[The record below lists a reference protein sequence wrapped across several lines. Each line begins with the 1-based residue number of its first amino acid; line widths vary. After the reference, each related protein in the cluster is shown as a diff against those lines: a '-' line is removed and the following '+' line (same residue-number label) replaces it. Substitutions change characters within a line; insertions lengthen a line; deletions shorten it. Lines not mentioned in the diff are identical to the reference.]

1 VSRLHPYDH
10 AFAELAEVRFGEI
23 RDEAVTDRRDL
34 RDRAQFT
41 ALASVQRLLTE
52 MESPELLADHPEAAV
67 EYVTALYVA
76 YRFWDAGC
84 CTLALSRERLEIAIA
99 EPPEVDQPMVP
110 RGACYLQLPER
121 WFWAQID
128 ADAPH
133 EPLDGILV
141 VEDALGR
148 DLSTLAVLGLR
159 ADRPGFSQIALA
171 AVPDDIRAASAEKP
185 DFTPTLDG
193 GDAAG
198 LKSVTT
204 PAALLHLVRL
214 ALDSAADSISRG
226 SP

>member
-10 AFAELAEVRFGEI
+10 AFADLADARFGEI
-23 RDEAVTDRRDL
+23 RDEAATDHRDL

-41 ALASVQRLLTE
+41 ALPSVQRLLTE
-52 MESPELLADHPEAAV
+52 MESPELLTEHPEAAV

-76 YRFWDAGC
+76 YRFWDAGRH
-84 CTLALSRERLEIAIA
+84 TVSPARERLEIAMTA
-99 EPPEVDQPMVP
+99 PSLPDRPAVP
-110 RGACYLQLPER
+110 HGACYLQLPER

-133 EPLDGILV
+133 EPLDGMFV
-141 VEDALGR
+141 VENALGR
-148 DLSTLAVLGLR
+148 DLSTLTVLGLR

-171 AVPDDIRAASAEKP
+171 AVPDDLRAASAEEP
-185 DFTPTLDG
+185 DYTPTLDG

-204 PAALLHLVRL
+204 PAALLHLVRAAL
-214 ALDSAADSISRG
+214 ASVAEPS
-226 SP
+226 